1 MNLLTDTLSRKM
13 TGVDERGE
21 VAGTEFCK
29 RGKWIM
35 SRVKEEVWKKPTLT
49 AVQRKFP
56 GN

>member
-35 SRVKEEVWKKPTLT
+35 SSVKEEVWKKPTLT